1 MLGILPQQHREEGGR
16 ESKKRERAG
25 GRVTGEK
32 RYKVKI
38 KIDQLSLTS

>member
-1 MLGILPQQHREEGGR
+1 MPQQHKEEGGR
-16 ESKKRERAG
+16 ESKKERDRGAG